1 MLKSHGYCNKISQTG
16 YFKKQMFIA
25 SLLWRLQILAQSI
38 KSCLFSE
45 DMVYKW
51 SECPSLFAL
60 IITMNTLQP
69 KPDARLC

>member
-1 MLKSHGYCNKISQTG
+1 MATVTKYPKLVILRNKCLLPLCSGGYK
-16 YFKKQMFIA
+16 Y
-25 SLLWRLQILAQSI
+25 WPRVI